1 MIPTVLAVFIATAAG
16 AGPVEQSLRPEARP
30 TVADVTD
37 VIAANSAVALS
48 LRPASRPPTLATSSR
63 ASPVQA
69 DFARWLAGFR
79 ARARAQGIR
88 DDVLARAFSDV
99 RYNDEVIAKDRNQS
113 EFTKQIWD
121 YLDSAAS
128 PVRVRNGKAALRRHA
143 RTLRAIEQHYGVDRE
158 VVVAIWGLESTY
170 GERRGQRDVVE
181 SLATLAHDGRRGA
194 FFEKQLIAAL
204 KILQSGDVA
213 PRDMTGSWAGAM
225 GHTQF
230 IPTSYEAYAVDFDGD
245 GRRDIWSDDPT
256 DALASTA
263 AYLARFG
270 WTKGQ
275 PWGVEVQLPRGFKH
289 SLARR
294 DVKRMPSE
302 WAATG
307 VRGIDGRPV
316 PDHGR
321 ASILLPAGAEGA
333 AFMIFDNF
341 KVIERYN
348 KADAYVIGVG
358 HLADRIA
365 GGPPIQASWPRGY
378 KPLSFAQRKD
388 MQRRLR
394 RNGFDVEK
402 IDGIIGPNTV
412 SAIRAFQVSRGIT
425 PDGYASETLM
435 RTLRGR

>member
-1 MIPTVLAVFIATAAG
+1 MAVAVMMAAASW
-16 AGPVEQSLRPEARP
+16 AGPVERSLRPQPRP
-30 TVADVTD
+30 AADGAGGDGVL
-37 VIAANSAVALS
+37 AMS
-48 LRPASRPPTLATSSR
+48 LRPTTRPATLATSSR
-63 ASPVQA
+63 ATPVRG
-69 DFARWLAGFR
+69 DFARWLNGFR
-79 ARARAQGIR
+79 ARARARGIR
-88 DDVLARAFSDV
+88 DDVLARAFAGV
-99 RYNDEVIAKDRNQS
+99 RYNDEVI
-113 EFTKQIWD
+113 
-121 YLDSAAS
+121 
-128 PVRVRNGKAALRRHA
+128 GKAALRRHA
-143 RTLRAIEQHYGVDRE
+143 RTLRAIERRYGVDRE
-158 VVVAIWGLESTY
+158 IVVAIWGLESAY
-170 GERRGQRDVVE
+170 GERRGQRDVIE

-194 FFEKQLIAAL
+194 FFEKQLLAAL
-204 KILQSGDVA
+204 EILQSGDVA

-230 IPTSYEAYAVDFDGD
+230 IPTSYQAYAVDFDGD
-245 GRRDIWSDDPT
+245 GRRDIWADDPA

-275 PWGVEVQLPRGFKH
+275 PWGVEVRLPRGFDH
-289 SLARR
+289 ALARR
-294 DVKRMPSE
+294 DTRRMPSD
-302 WAATG
+302 WAAMG

-394 RNGFDVEK
+394 RKGFDVEK

-412 SAIRAFQVSRGIT
+412 SAIRAYQVSRGMT

-435 RTLRGR
+435 RALKGR